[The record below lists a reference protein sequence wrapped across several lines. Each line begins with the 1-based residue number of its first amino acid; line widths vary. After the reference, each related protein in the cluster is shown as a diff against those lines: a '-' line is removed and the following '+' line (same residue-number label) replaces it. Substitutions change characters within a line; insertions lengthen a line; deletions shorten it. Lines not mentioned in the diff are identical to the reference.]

1 MKIWKNYLLGTDCPL
16 LANILTQLKV
26 YNPDKWPNKT
36 NVYMFTHLLTD
47 ANELLK
53 MCTVKEL
60 NIKATELRCF
70 TGRLWFSAN
79 LLKAENVNLIVS
91 AFGSAPLTDIES
103 SHKKDKL
110 YQPDTL
116 LTLASCALKLES
128 YPVEHLQISLGTV
141 IHHQLKEDWYT
152 NATCPL
158 SVPIPHEHNSALV
171 KEMEFFSYPEMSTN
185 SNQLEPRTFDFTH
198 ILTNIRNQILTRGF
212 QFCKK
217 EHFKEL
223 CKECPDI
230 LSIALVYDKID
241 TQNAFT
247 AMKMFN
253 YSVEHWMIQKGY
265 KDTAKFIRLIRNW
278 HNTCN
283 RRGLSTDKRVLYL
296 NDIHEFLT
304 QGVNFNSVP
313 FQFPE
318 QYVKGMTWQTY
329 EALLQNISTRIQLY
343 YLSSNLTYNATAVST
358 LSNKSFFA
366 DLVCYDKESHR
377 YPKGVNVH
385 KVFRRI
391 VLINFFKHKH
401 DRNYFLSATVKGK
414 YEIKLAEHN
423 HRKYIRENSFN
434 YMGLYKNHFFDFPN
448 ELTSHRVR
456 RDDITTGLAA
466 LRTNPGVR
474 IFFKTNEGNIMLDT

>member
-1 MKIWKNYLLGTDCPL
+1 MY
-16 LANILTQLKV
+16 
-26 YNPDKWPNKT
+26 
-36 NVYMFTHLLTD
+36 THLLTD
-47 ANELLK
+47 AKELLK

-60 NIKATELRCF
+60 NIIATELRCF
-70 TGRLWFSAN
+70 TCRLWFSAN
-79 LLKAENVNLIVS
+79 LLKAENVNVIVS
-91 AFGSAPLTDIES
+91 AFGSAPLTSIES

-185 SNQLEPRTFDFTH
+185 RNQLEPRTFDFTH
-198 ILTNIRNQILTRGF
+198 ILTNIRNKILTRGF
-212 QFCKK
+212 QFYKK
-217 EHFKEL
+217 EHFEEL
-223 CKECPDI
+223 CKERPDI

-253 YSVEHWMIQKGY
+253 YSVECWMIQKGY

-278 HNTCN
+278 HDACN
-283 RRGLSTDKRVLYL
+283 KCGLSADRRVLYL
-296 NDIHEFLT
+296 NDMHEFLT
-304 QGVNFNSVP
+304 QEINFNSVP

-318 QYVKGMTWQTY
+318 RYVKGMTWQTY

-343 YLSSNLTYNATAVST
+343 YLSSNLTYNARAVST
-358 LSNKSFFA
+358 LSNESFFA
-366 DLVCYDKESHR
+366 DLVRYDKESHR
-377 YPKGVNVH
+377 YPKGVNVR
-385 KVFRRI
+385 KVFGRV

-414 YEIKLAEHN
+414 YKIKLVEHN
-423 HRKYIRENSFN
+423 HRRYIRESSFN
-434 YMGLYKNHFFDFPN
+434 YMGLYRNHFFDFPN

-466 LRTNPGVR
+466 LCTNPGVR
-474 IFFKTNEGNIMLDT
+474 IFFKTNEGNIMPET